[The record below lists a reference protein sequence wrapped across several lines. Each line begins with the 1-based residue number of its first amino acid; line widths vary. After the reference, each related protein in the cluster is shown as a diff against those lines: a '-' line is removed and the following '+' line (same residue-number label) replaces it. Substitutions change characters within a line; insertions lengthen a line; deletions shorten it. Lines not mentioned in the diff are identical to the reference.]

1 MTKTEK
7 TTHQPFNSPELSKNL
22 DELASQSPEKLA
34 ENLKKAVK
42 SKELPVADNATDT
55 HDQESLAIP
64 QSEFENKQ
72 EQTKP
77 IGEMSPEEARAKLGI
92 EEPKSSSEEK
102 KKTVKDKQEKSPVSK
117 QEKSPVKKKENEKAK
132 EEKVSKKTRSQRPE
146 NKENKK
152 EEKSPVRRGPKMN
165 EIPKKN
171 VMFYSREDIQQIANF
186 ITENGIPF
194 NSDWVNSVFHPQL
207 KKVLVVDSKVVH
219 DDSDKPTLFI
229 NIADFFTARK
239 LVKFKDYAVIF
250 YHKGKMT
257 KEFLLF

>member
-1 MTKTEK
+1 MEK
-7 TTHQPFNSPELSKNL
+7 QEKQTYQPFNSPENSKNL
-22 DELASQSPEKLA
+22 DEAISQSPQELA
-34 ENLKKAVK
+34 KNLKKAVAN
-42 SKELPVADNATDT
+42 KEASAVTESSEGT
-55 HDQESLAIP
+55 ESLECQSIAE
-64 QSEFENKQ
+64 SEFDNKQ
-72 EQTKP
+72 DQTKP
-77 IGEMSPEEARAKLGI
+77 IGELSPEEAKAKLGI
-92 EEPKSSSEEK
+92 KESKS
-102 KKTVKDKQEKSPVSK
+102 
-117 QEKSPVKKKENEKAK
+117 KKKETKKKDSGDEKQK
-132 EEKVSKKTRSQRPE
+132 PPVKNKDEEVSKVKKVDGKTRSQRPE
-146 NKENKK
+146 KSKHKEK

-171 VMFYSREDIQQIANF
+171 VMFYSRDDIQEIANF

-207 KKVLVVDSKVVH
+207 KKVLVVDKKVVH

-239 LVKFKDYAVIF
+239 VVKFKDYAVIF